1 MSAKAIREIDGK
13 LLLTKHIKY
22 EKLAPNPI
30 VSVTKSTSLQELAR
44 HNPFL
49 MRDRLVVK
57 PDQLI
62 KRRGKLGL
70 IKVNAD
76 FNGVGQWL
84 GGMMG
89 KEIQVGNAVGVL
101 DHFIIEPFIAHE
113 PSDEHY
119 LCIRS
124 RRNGDEILFCQDGGI
139 NVGDVDEKALRY
151 HIPVG
156 YTPTNKDIELAML
169 QALPKERR
177 KIISGFV
184 RALFEVYRELHF
196 TYLEINPIVV
206 VRDQVHILDLA
217 AKIDA
222 TAYFDAGKKWGQI
235 DFPPPFGREPSPEER
250 RIQELD
256 QGGAS
261 LKLTLINKR
270 GRIWTMVAGG
280 GASVIY
286 SDTICE
292 LGGTDELANY
302 GEYSG
307 APSKTQT
314 YEYAKVILDLMTR
327 QHHPDGK
334 VLLIGGGIANFTNVA
349 TTFEG
354 IVQAL
359 REYQHK
365 LIEHKVKIYVR
376 RGGPNY
382 QEGLRIMKNL
392 GMTLGVPIKVY
403 GPETHMTAIVGMALG
418 TRPEPEADPDFGNP
432 LLSPFKFN
440 SSGNGNET
448 NGADVHAAGLGSPRV
463 KVNVK
468 IIPQPASDVPFQP
481 LFTKS
486 TKSIVFGHQPRAIQ
500 GMLDFDFC
508 CGRTEPSVSLATL

>member
-1 MSAKAIREIDGK
+1 M
-13 LLLTKHIKY
+13 
-22 EKLAPNPI
+22 
-30 VSVTKSTSLQELAR
+30 
-44 HNPFL
+44 
-49 MRDRLVVK
+49 
-57 PDQLI
+57 
-62 KRRGKLGL
+62 
-70 IKVNAD
+70 
-76 FNGVGQWL
+76 
-84 GGMMG
+84 
-89 KEIQVGNAVGVL
+89 L

-124 RRNGDEILFCQDGGI
+124 RRNGDEILFCQHGGI

-286 SDTICE
+286 
-292 LGGTDELANY
+292 
-302 GEYSG
+302 
-307 APSKTQT
+307 
-314 YEYAKVILDLMTR
+314 R
-327 QHHPDGK
+327 
-334 VLLIGGGIANFTNVA
+334 
-349 TTFEG
+349 
-354 IVQAL
+354 
-359 REYQHK
+359 
-365 LIEHKVKIYVR
+365 
-376 RGGPNY
+376 
-382 QEGLRIMKNL
+382 
-392 GMTLGVPIKVY
+392 
-403 GPETHMTAIVGMALG
+403 
-418 TRPEPEADPDFGNP
+418 
-432 LLSPFKFN
+432 
-440 SSGNGNET
+440 
-448 NGADVHAAGLGSPRV
+448 
-463 KVNVK
+463 
-468 IIPQPASDVPFQP
+468 
-481 LFTKS
+481 
-486 TKSIVFGHQPRAIQ
+486 
-500 GMLDFDFC
+500 
-508 CGRTEPSVSLATL
+508 